1 MTDDRDERDRRTGP
15 DPELDP
21 AEEQRVRGLLAD
33 LGGPAV
39 PDDVARRLDD
49 TLAELSRERQ
59 RQRQADDAESPAET
73 PTSAQVV
80 PLRRRWTRIGT
91 IAAAAVIVVGVG
103 GVALN
108 QFLQDEASV
117 DSATAGAESADDSGG
132 SSLAQSPTPGS
143 PPAPSQAESQAQ
155 SLARELPAVRPSSF
169 ADDVTRL
176 LGTSAARNAV
186 PGDEQE
192 ASGQAAR
199 PAGCPGPRRPGTTTL
214 PIRYDGVLSAL
225 VVHPEKSGRR
235 LVEVWDC
242 GGQARLATAQVARQ
256 D

>member
-1 MTDDRDERDRRTGP
+1 MTDARDGRDPETEPEIEP

-21 AEEQRVRGLLAD
+21 SEEQRVRGLLAD
-33 LGGPAV
+33 LGGPAM

-49 TLAELSRERQ
+49 TLIGLSRERQ
-59 RQRQADDAESPAET
+59 AESPAEV

-103 GVALN
+103 GVALD
-108 QFLQDEASV
+108 QFLQDQGTA

-132 SSLAQSPTPGS
+132 NSLAQSPTPGS

-155 SLARELPAVRPSSF
+155 SLARELPAVRPRSF

-176 LGTSAARNAV
+176 LGTSTARNAV
-186 PGDEQE
+186 PGDGQK

-242 GGQARLATAQVARQ
+242 GGQARLATAQVAQQ